1 MTLSYLYKKPKTKQN
16 KKQVC
21 SGNFDFTQK
30 TNIKDI
36 KNVDHFAITF
46 CLLQDKMYNF
56 LKKFLDAKLQ
66 KGITFKLKKR

>member
-1 MTLSYLYKKPKTKQN
+1 MW
-16 KKQVC
+16 
-21 SGNFDFTQK
+21 
-30 TNIKDI
+30 II
-36 KNVDHFAITF
+36 FAITF